1 MSITPSQYTGLNAKA
16 YDNSLSQKLS
26 HELDLSGFKDEVRNV
41 SLIFY
46 TDNSLHEADN
56 TMKLL

>member
-1 MSITPSQYTGLNAKA
+1 MSITPSQYTGLNGKA

-26 HELDLSGFKDEVRNV
+26 HELELSDFKDEARNV
-41 SLIFY
+41 PLIFY
-46 TDNSLHEADN
+46 TDNSLHEADY